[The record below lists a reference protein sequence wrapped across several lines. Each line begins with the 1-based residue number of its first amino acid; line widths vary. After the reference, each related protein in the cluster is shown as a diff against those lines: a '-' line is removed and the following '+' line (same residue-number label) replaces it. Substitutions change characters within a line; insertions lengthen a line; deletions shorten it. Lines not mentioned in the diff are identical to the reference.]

1 MAKLPKLKRRSVNLG
16 LWDYWDTA
24 SPNDEKA
31 ALVRDDNGVFL
42 YLNMSDAFLKELK
55 RLYELTDTLRIK
67 TDNKAKWVVFEDL
80 PGWSFTYPVTDYF
93 DDEYHT
99 FRFEIRAD
107 SGDVTMTFFRNKHR
121 TVIEYNAPLG
131 TVDEIIELFT
141 KDEDEEDDD

>member
-1 MAKLPKLKRRSVNLG
+1 MAKLPPLKRRSVNLG

-42 YLNMSDAFLKELK
+42 YLTLSDAFLKTLK
-55 RLYELTDTLRIK
+55 RFHELADTLRIK
-67 TDNKAKWVVFEDL
+67 TDNKAKWAVFEDL
-80 PGWSFTYPVTDYF
+80 PGWSFTYPATEYF
-93 DDEYHT
+93 DDIYNG

-107 SGDVTMTFFRNKHR
+107 SGDVTMTFFRSSNYY
-121 TVIEYNAPLG
+121 IEYNAPLG
-131 TVDEIIELFT
+131 TIDEIIKLFT